1 MNQLIILEANRHDVE
16 TLKACNRKLNE
27 IFGIFPLGYRTC
39 AELKNGKC
47 RIYFAVRDEYT
58 LPAALTCQVAKHFKG
73 VYCLVY
79 DFATHNVWT
88 LQKGGGLR
96 CEFDK
101 TLIEDDRRHAICDCL
116 NFPNL
121 YDFLH
126 SVR

>member
-1 MNQLIILEANRHDVE
+1 MNQLIILEANKHDVE
-16 TLKACNRKLNE
+16 CLKAANRKLNE
-27 IFGIFPLGYRTC
+27 IFGIFPLSYRTC

-58 LPAALTCQVAKHFKG
+58 LTASMTCQVAKHFKE

-79 DFATHNVWT
+79 DFANLNVWT

-101 TLIEDDRRHAICDCL
+101 TLVEDSRRHAICDCL

-121 YDFLH
+121 YNFLH